1 MKKII
6 ILVIALTYTVLMGC
20 SDEGAMETETPT
32 ETQAKYKVTFNFKW
46 NKIDF
51 PIDYPL
57 TAHFPNLIGWSHS
70 PKNTFFKKGSIA
82 SEGIKNMAELVA
94 TSTLTNE
101 LKTKIDQKKG
111 LTNVVGSGLGSV
123 VGEVSIEIGVNKDH
137 SAITLAT
144 MLAPSPDWYV
154 AVVNINM

>member
-1 MKKII
+1 
-6 ILVIALTYTVLMGC
+6 MGC

-51 PIDYPL
+51 PIDYPP
-57 TAHFPNLIGWSHS
+57 TAHFSNLIGWSHS

-111 LTNVVGSGLGSV
+111 LTNVVGSGLGSG